1 MQHNSQSVPNDVQLS
16 LDELQDMFDAI
27 PDVVFFIKDRQC
39 RYTHVNNTLVKRLGM
54 KNRDELVG
62 KTALQVF
69 PERLGTS
76 YLSQDQRV
84 LEGELIENQLELH
97 LYANR
102 SAGWCLTIKRPLSGG
117 KGIGGLIGISRDLG
131 RPDNRHSSFTR
142 LQRAFAHMQE
152 NYGLPLRVQALADIA
167 GVSVAQL
174 ERLFKRVFQ
183 LSPQQLLTKL
193 RIEEAMRLLQGDM
206 NIAEI
211 GQSCGFSDQSAFS
224 RQFKATVG
232 ITPRD
237 YRAMMR

>member
-1 MQHNSQSVPNDVQLS
+1 MQHNRKAAMIDVQLS
-16 LDELQDMFDAI
+16 LNELQDIFDAV
-27 PDVVFFIKDRQC
+27 PDVVFFIKDEDC
-39 RYTHVNNTLVKRLGM
+39 RYTHVNNSLVKRLG
-54 KNRDELVG
+54 KKSRDDLVG

-69 PERLGTS
+69 PERLGSS
-76 YLSQDQRV
+76 YLSQDKRV
-84 LEGELIENQLELH
+84 LEGEIIENQLELH

-102 SAGWCLTIKRPLSGG
+102 AAGWCLTIKRPLSHK

-131 RPDNRHSSFTR
+131 RPDNGHSSFIR
-142 LQRAFAHMQE
+142 LQRAFAYMQA

-193 RIEEAMRLLQGDM
+193 RIEEAMRLLQTEM

-211 GQSCGFSDQSAFS
+211 GQCCGFSDQSAFS
-224 RQFKATVG
+224 RQFKSTVG